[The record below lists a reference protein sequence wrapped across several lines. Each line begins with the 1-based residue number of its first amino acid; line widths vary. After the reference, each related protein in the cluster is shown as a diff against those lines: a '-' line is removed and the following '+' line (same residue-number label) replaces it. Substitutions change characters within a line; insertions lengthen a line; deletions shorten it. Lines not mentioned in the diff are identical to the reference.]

1 MRGGDDE
8 FTLDEATGERLCFA
22 DPFHFSNCLVHVD
35 DCFSLSGDV
44 KRAEWKND
52 SRSLNE
58 GNLLSWAV
66 DALD

>member
-1 MRGGDDE
+1 
-8 FTLDEATGERLCFA
+8 LCFA